1 MLSLFSIF
9 SLSSF
14 NHQCYLLTFSLFTL
28 IPFFPLSF
36 IYTSS
41 HVLYFLSFCLLS
53 FIFLYIYLLT
63 FFVVVSPLSFVFFPL
78 FFVCFVTSDR
88 PEQTSLPCNNLFF
101 PSLFLPS
108 LIFFYL
114 LRTCITVPRTSE
126 SVKSSSL
133 PTIFTLFIS
142 LFYSLFSLSFPL
154 PN

>member
-1 MLSLFSIF
+1 ML
-9 SLSSF
+9 
-14 NHQCYLLTFSLFTL
+14 
-28 IPFFPLSF
+28 
-36 IYTSS
+36 SS
-41 HVLYFLSFCLLS
+41 HVFSVYSHSLLS
-53 FIFLYIYLLT
+53 FIFHLHIFSYSLFSFLLPSFLYLSIYLSSHFL
-63 FFVVVSPLSFVFFPL
+63 FFVVSPLSFVFFPL